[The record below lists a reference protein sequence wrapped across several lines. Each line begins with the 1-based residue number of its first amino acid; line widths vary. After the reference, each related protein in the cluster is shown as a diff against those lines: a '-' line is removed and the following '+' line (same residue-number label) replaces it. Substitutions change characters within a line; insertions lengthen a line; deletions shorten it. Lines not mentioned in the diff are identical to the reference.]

1 MAKDNQTDLD
11 PEETLEWV
19 ESITAIIEHE
29 GVERAQYLLE
39 RLSLKVTETGA
50 QLPYAINTPYRNTIP
65 VENESRMPGDLFM
78 ERGLRSLI
86 RWNAMAMVM
95 RANLKDGT
103 LGGHISSFQSSAT
116 LYDVGFN
123 YFFRARTDSHQGD
136 LVYIQGHTA
145 PGIYARSYLEGRIS
159 EEQLDKFR
167 QEVGGDGLS
176 SYPHPWLMPDYWQF
190 PTVSMGLGPLQA
202 IYQARVMKYLD
213 HRELVEAK
221 DRKVWCFVGDGEM
234 DEPESQGAISLAGRE
249 KLDNLIFVINCN
261 LQRLDGPVRGNGKI
275 IQELEGSF
283 RGAGWNVIKVV
294 WGRMWDPLF
303 EKDKHGIMQK
313 RMDEALDGDYQSY
326 KSRDGAFTREHF
338 FGKYPELLKMV
349 EGLTDEDI
357 YRLNR
362 GGHDPY
368 KVYAAYA
375 AAASHKGQP
384 TVILAK
390 TVKGY
395 GMGLAGE
402 AQNITHSVKK
412 LDLAELKE
420 FRDRFD
426 IPLPDSELEA
436 VPYYRPPEDSPEMRY
451 LKERRAAL
459 GGSFPS
465 RQSDFTA
472 LKVPKLD
479 IFNNVLKGTGDREIS
494 TTMAF
499 VRILSAII
507 KDKEVG
513 NRVVPIVPDEARTFG
528 MEGMFRQLGIYSSV
542 GQLYE
547 PTDAGQI
554 MYYREDQKGQ
564 VMEEGI
570 NEGGAFAA
578 WLAAATSYSN
588 NDFPLVPFYVF
599 YSMFGFQRV
608 GDLSWAAGD
617 LQARG
622 FLIGGTSGR
631 TTLNGEGLQHQDGH
645 SHILAGTIPN
655 CVTYDPTYAY
665 ELAIIIQSGLEEMY
679 VKKMAK
685 YYYITVMN
693 ENYIQP
699 AMPKGCEDGVIR
711 GMYLL
716 KKNSKKTSKK
726 VVQLLG
732 SGTILREVIAAAEIL
747 KADFGVESDIWS
759 VTSFNELR
767 KEGLATTRWNLLH
780 PEDTPKV
787 SYVNECLDK
796 TVGPVIAS
804 TDYMK
809 SYADQIRDYVPRRYA
824 VLGTD
829 GFGRSDTREKLREF
843 FEVDR
848 HFVALAALSALA
860 EENIIETKIVSQAIE
875 RFGINPEKPDPFNA

>member
-1 MAKDNQTDLD
+1 MATEKDDD
-11 PEETLEWV
+11 PVETREWIEAINSVLET
-19 ESITAIIEHE
+19 S
-29 GVERAQYLLE
+29 GVERAQYILQ
-39 RLSLKVTETGA
+39 RLSTRVTRTGA
-50 QLPYAINTPYRNTIP
+50 QLPYAITTPYRNTIP
-65 VENESRMPGDLFM
+65 VHKEARMPGDLFM
-78 ERGLRSLI
+78 ERAIRSLI

-95 RANLKDGT
+95 RANLKDGN

-123 YFFRARTDSHQGD
+123 YFFRASTDKQQGD
-136 LVYIQGHTA
+136 LIYIQGHSA
-145 PGIYARSYLEGRIS
+145 PGIYARSYLEGNLD

-167 QEVGGDGLS
+167 QEVDGDGLS

-202 IYQARVMKYLD
+202 IYQAHIMKYLHYRGLAD
-213 HRELVEAK
+213 AG
-221 DRKVWCFVGDGEM
+221 DRKVWCFAGDGEM

-249 KLDNLIFVINCN
+249 KLDNLIFVVNCN

-275 IQELEGSF
+275 IQELEGTF
-283 RGAGWNVIKVV
+283 RGAGWNVIKVI

-303 EKDKHGIMQK
+303 EKDKLGLLQQ
-313 RMDEALDGDYQSY
+313 RMDEAVDGEYQNY
-326 KSRDGAFTREHF
+326 KSRDGGYTREHF
-338 FGKYPELLKMV
+338 FGKYPELLKLV
-349 EGLTDEDI
+349 EDLSDEDI

-375 AAASHKGQP
+375 AAVEHKGQP

-395 GMGLAGE
+395 GLGPAGE
-402 AQNITHSVKK
+402 AQNYTHSVKK
-412 LDLAELKE
+412 LDLDALKK

-426 IPLPDSELEA
+426 IPIPDSELESI
-436 VPYYRPPEDSPEMRY
+436 PYYRPPEDSHDIRY
-451 LKERRAAL
+451 LRECRAAL
-459 GGSFPS
+459 GGSMPS
-465 RQSDFTA
+465 RKQDFEG
-472 LKVPKLD
+472 LD
-479 IFNNVLKGTGDREIS
+479 IPDIGILDAVLKGTGDREIS

-499 VRILSAII
+499 VRILSALI
-507 KDKEVG
+507 KDG
-513 NRVVPIVPDEARTFG
+513 NIGQRIVPIVPDEARTFG
-528 MEGMFRQLGIYSSV
+528 MEGMFRQLGIYSAV

-554 MYYREDQKGQ
+554 MYYREDQHGQ

-588 NDFPLVPFYVF
+588 HDIVLVPFYIY

-608 GDLSWAAGD
+608 GDLCWAAGD

-645 SHILAGTIPN
+645 SHILASTIPN
-655 CVTYDPTYAY
+655 CVTYDPAWAY
-665 ELAIIIQSGLEEMY
+665 ELAVIIHHGMQVMY
-679 VKKMAK
+679 VQKERKFF
-685 YYYITVMN
+685 YITVMN
-693 ENYIQP
+693 ENYAQP
-699 AMPKGCEDGVIR
+699 AMPEGCEEGIVR
-711 GMYLL
+711 GIYRFR
-716 KKNSKKTSKK
+716 KGSRKNSKK

-732 SGTILREVIAAAEIL
+732 SGAILREVIEAADLL
-747 KADFGVESDIWS
+747 KKEFGIDADIWS
-759 VTSFNELR
+759 VTSFNELKR
-767 KEGLATTRWNLLH
+767 EGDAVSRWNMLH
-780 PEDTPKV
+780 PEEKPRKSYLETCLQDTR
-787 SYVNECLDK
+787 
-796 TVGPVIAS
+796 GPVIAA

-809 SYADQIRDYVPRRYA
+809 NYADQVREYIGRRYT

-829 GFGRSDTREKLREF
+829 GFGRSDTRERLRHF

-848 HFVALAALSALA
+848 YFVVLAALDSLVK
-860 EENIIETKIVSQAIE
+860 ENIIDSSMVSRAIE
-875 RFGINPEKPDPFNA
+875 KFGIDPEKPDPGTA